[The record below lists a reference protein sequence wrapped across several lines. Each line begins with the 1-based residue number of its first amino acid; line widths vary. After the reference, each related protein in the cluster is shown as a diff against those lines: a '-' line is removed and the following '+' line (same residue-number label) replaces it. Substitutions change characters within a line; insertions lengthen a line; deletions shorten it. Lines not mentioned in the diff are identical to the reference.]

1 MNRYNEQQLKRR
13 FILGEKNFEKYY
25 IKSILYKYRLKFY
38 FLKISFIRQFLPLDK
53 GSENLVLI

>member
-1 MNRYNEQQLKRR
+1 MNSNWKEDLYL
-13 FILGEKNFEKYY
+13 EKKIFEKYY

-38 FLKISFIRQFLPLDK
+38 FLKTSFIRQFLPLDN